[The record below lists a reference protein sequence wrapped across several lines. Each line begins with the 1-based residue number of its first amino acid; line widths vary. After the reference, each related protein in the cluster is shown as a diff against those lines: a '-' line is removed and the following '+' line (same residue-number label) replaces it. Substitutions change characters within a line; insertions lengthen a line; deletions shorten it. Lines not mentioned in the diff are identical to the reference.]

1 LCENHNKKL
10 RNYLREQPD
19 NLKSFNLVKDVA
31 SYLGVVYTNIDGESI
46 EIVTQV
52 VESLNEFA
60 MGNVDNQMVL
70 FDSKAMD
77 VVNQLM
83 RQPAADFKGCDP
95 VAVAELKLKTI
106 ALVKTMLEDNGSIA
120 LNLAKQILSSLDL
133 EAIYENMLIYDSN
146 EEINEDYVFSDV
158 GYVCANV
165 LARLKDLLD
174 RNESLTERERKAL
187 DKRLELFLFSEE
199 VNKRKKSNPLL

>member
-1 LCENHNKKL
+1 M
-10 RNYLREQPD
+10 
-19 NLKSFNLVKDVA
+19 VKDVA
-31 SYLGVVYTNIDGESI
+31 SYLGEVYTNIDNESI

-60 MGNVDNQMVL
+60 MGNVENQMVL

-83 RQPAADFKGCDP
+83 RQPAANFLRCKP
-95 VAVAELKLKTI
+95 AEVAELKLKAI
-106 ALVKTMLEDNGSIA
+106 SVVKTMLEDNGSVA
-120 LNLAKQILSSLDL
+120 LKLAKQILNTLDL